1 MTSTKFTL
9 LILAL
14 AALTSLIIGFI
25 GPPWGIASVL
35 ASAALT
41 AWLGCRRDNRPGE
54 TTARLQ
60 DSTHDGLRG
69 ELGDLLDAQAQ
80 VIAARRDDNV
90 AELERVKRLLK
101 EAIDQLVSSFSEMNG
116 HIQAQRNL
124 ALSIISGMT
133 DERRS
138 QEGICFSDFVMDT
151 SRTMSSFVDNT
162 LKSSKIAMGLVET
175 MDIIDVEVN
184 AIIEILSEIESISKQ
199 TNLLALNAAIEA
211 ARAGEAGRGFA
222 VVADEVRALSQRTNT
237 FSQQIR
243 AHMDRVHDSMT
254 TAHAAIYDV
263 ASMDMNFA
271 LESKQR
277 VQDTMQRI
285 GLINQDMA
293 RAAQGING
301 HADEVST
308 GVNTAVTALQFQD
321 MTHQLIEHVQHRVET
336 GSLLAEDMAR
346 AFRARDNAA
355 EGVRQAR
362 NALRTRE
369 QAGQNRPPP
378 VMQENMN
385 AGDIEL
391 F

>member
-60 DSTHDGLRG
+60 DSAHDGLRG

-243 AHMDRVHDSMT
+243 GHMDDVSSSLGL
-254 TAHAAIYDV
+254 AQASIYSV
-263 ASMDMNFA
+263 ASVDMNFA
-271 LESKQR
+271 LESKRR
-277 VQDTMQRI
+277 VQDTMKRI
-285 GLINQDMA
+285 AEINLAMAASA
-293 RAAQGING
+293 RAINS
-301 HADEVST
+301 HADLVAS

-321 MTHQLIEHVQHRVET
+321 MTSQLIDHTRHRIERALSLSEET
-336 GSLLAEDMAR
+336 VMAVR
-346 AFRARDNAA
+346 READTGHAL
-355 EGVRQAR
+355 RQAR
-362 NALRTRE
+362 EGMRGLTRAAE
-369 QAGQNRPPP
+369 VRPHP
-378 VMQENMN
+378 VEQENMDSGN
-385 AGDIEL
+385 IEL